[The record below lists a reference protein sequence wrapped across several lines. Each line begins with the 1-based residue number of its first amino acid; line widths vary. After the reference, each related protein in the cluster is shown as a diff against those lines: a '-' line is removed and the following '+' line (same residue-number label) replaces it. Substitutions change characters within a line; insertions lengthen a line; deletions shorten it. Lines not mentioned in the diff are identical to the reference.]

1 MLPESFQFLRG
12 IFEMVIIIVVTPIL
26 FFSFKLELDFHFGL
40 EQIITMILYTIVLF
54 IKAHLLI
61 RVIYHFSSQSVS
73 FLIISESFGGAII
86 EFIKEINNENK
97 NAIDIILLFIKIL
110 GIVII
115 LFTSLVYNEIIIINK
130 WGLNKNVKED
140 IISRGQIEMQKMQR
154 LGHFPSSMNNIELF
168 HLKIDGNYVVDF
180 NENIN
185 KENLDIENDDKK
197 KDLIEKKEK

>member
-26 FFSFKLELDFHFGL
+26 FSSFKLELDFHFGV
-40 EQIITMILYTIVLF
+40 EQTTTMILYTIVLF

-130 WGLNKNVKED
+130 RGLNKNVKSD
-140 IISRGQIEMQKMQR
+140 IINRGQIEMQKIQNKFR
-154 LGHFPSSMNNIELF
+154 FLSSMNNIEL
-168 HLKIDGNYVVDF
+168 DENYIVDY

-197 KDLIEKKEK
+197 KDLIEKKDK